1 MASFAYNTEDQNE
14 KIKEYVNRCTL
25 CQNQQ
30 ITQDVNQCTL
40 SVNIFQTGTTTC
52 YKSNL
57 QTKLDATV

>member
-40 SVNIFQTGTTTC
+40 SVNNFKQVQLPVINQI
-52 YKSNL
+52 YRLS
-57 QTKLDATV
+57 